1 MAFPGSV
8 DHAEEAAR
16 EDRGLV
22 RGHSV
27 VRSGRRLA
35 AHPMRSCLGEHHG
48 VFRIESVE
56 PSVNAHAVCRAI
68 GRPWRGEREG
78 HRLRPPTT
86 VGGHVAGVLGLDG
99 GLSRRRGGQ
108 RTARGR
114 FRDRER
120 RRRERRS
127 ALGRSED
134 LRGVGPA
141 GNVNDR
147 GRVERLKVER
157 FRRVS
162 LRICLA
168 VDRFRGRFREP
179 FSRPPG
185 VKADVRCQKFVPS
198 LRKARRL
205 GGIGSM

>member
-1 MAFPGSV
+1 MAW
-8 DHAEEAAR
+8 
-16 EDRGLV
+16 DR
-22 RGHSV
+22 
-27 VRSGRRLA
+27 RRLMA
-35 AHPMRSCLGEHHG
+35 GSLRLDLGKRRG
-48 VFRIESVE
+48 VFRIETFE
-56 PSVNAHAVCRAI
+56 ASVNAHAVCRAV
-68 GRPWRGEREG
+68 GGPWRGEREG
-78 HRLRPPTT
+78 HRLRSPLPA
-86 VGGHVAGVLGLDG
+86 GGHVAGVLGPGG

-114 FRDRER
+114 LRDRER
-120 RRRERRS
+120 RRREHRP